1 MYEKSTEKVFW
12 QYEKQL
18 TVRKSY
24 IIIQIKNIRISYT
37 RKEVKYMKRTKYL
50 LGRDDVMEILECSP
64 NHAYQVIRRLN
75 EELQGMGY
83 EVESGKVPRAFF
95 ETKYYGFAD
104 MSKD

>member
-1 MYEKSTEKVFW
+1 
-12 QYEKQL
+12 
-18 TVRKSY
+18 
-24 IIIQIKNIRISYT
+24 
-37 RKEVKYMKRTKYL
+37 MKHTKYL

-104 MSKD
+104 MSKDQEGVENGKQR

>member
-1 MYEKSTEKVFW
+1 
-12 QYEKQL
+12 
-18 TVRKSY
+18 
-24 IIIQIKNIRISYT
+24 
-37 RKEVKYMKRTKYL
+37 MKRTKYL

-95 ETKYYGFAD
+95 ERKYYGFAD

>member
-1 MYEKSTEKVFW
+1 M
-12 QYEKQL
+12 
-18 TVRKSY
+18 
-24 IIIQIKNIRISYT
+24 QIKVYEYRAQQ
-37 RKEVKYMKRTKYL
+37 KEVEYMKRTKYL

-64 NHAYQVIRRLN
+64 NHAYQVIRKLN